1 MDNAYSNPHVGNIYK
16 VKDPSKMIDIEYWI
30 VHHILNENSILLRSY
45 DTTNETVGINIV
57 AKDKDWFNTDNVEF
71 VGKQGG
77 KRSKKQKN
85 KTRKTRKRNKSR
97 RIKRRRSRR
106 Y

>member
-1 MDNAYSNPHVGNIYK
+1 MDDAYSNPKVGNIYK
-16 VKDPSKMIDIEYWI
+16 VKDPSKMVDIEYWI
-30 VHHILNENSILLRSY
+30 VYQILDENTILLNSY
-45 DTTNETVGINIV
+45 DTKNETAGRNIV
-57 AKDKDWFNTDNVEF
+57 AKDKVWFNADNVEF

-85 KTRKTRKRNKSR
+85 KTKKRNKSR